1 MIKAIFFDFYGVI
14 NLDGQ
19 VNREIVEFLQTNNDK
34 YLFGI
39 LSAANIDLHDWL
51 ITHGINDYFAIV
63 QTTSKTGLSK
73 SDPEFYKSAL
83 EHLSLK
89 PNESIFVDDIEE
101 YVEIAKKL
109 GIKTLLYSPERNFL
123 SSISQLLN

>member
-14 NLDGQ
+14 NIDGQ

-51 ITHGINDYFAIV
+51 ITHGINDYFALV
-63 QTTSKTGLSK
+63 QTTRKVGLSK
-73 SDPEFYKSAL
+73 SDPEFYKTAL
-83 EHLSLK
+83 DLLSVK
-89 PNESIFVDDIEE
+89 PKEAVFVDDLKE
-101 YVEIAKKL
+101 YIEIAKKL
-109 GIKTLLYSPERNFL
+109 HIRALHYKLNRNF
-123 SSISQLLN
+123 IEQLQNFQ